1 MNTHNDMRLP
11 IDDPDA
17 PATVM
22 DHAMAFVR
30 TLGTT
35 LHLFA
40 GSDDDQGAHAMENLR
55 GSDPSIEDAGGP
67 SHQTPG
73 APAGTTRRTRPPL
86 YTLDALADK
95 LAASEGVD
103 LLDLDPMTTLV
114 VRTAHSSYRIMVL
127 KDTTVLLQG
136 GCRFPDVTLA
146 HLRGSGFGGYLLKLA
161 WIGEG
166 LRMEFLVDGKRF
178 VTSTVRAITTE
189 GDPATDSP
197 SHPVRSS
204 YHR

>member
-1 MNTHNDMRLP
+1 MNAHKDMRLP
-11 IDDPDA
+11 IDDRDA
-17 PATVM
+17 
-22 DHAMAFVR
+22 DHAMAFAR

-35 LHLFA
+35 L
-40 GSDDDQGAHAMENLR
+40 QGDHAMENLR
-55 GSDPSIEDAGGP
+55 GSDP
-67 SHQTPG
+67 
-73 APAGTTRRTRPPL
+73 RPPL
-86 YTLDALADK
+86 YTLDAFADK

-103 LLDLDPMTTLV
+103 LLDLEPMTTLV

-178 VTSTVRAITTE
+178 VTSTVRAIARE
-189 GDPATDSP
+189 GDPATDRSP
-197 SHPVRSS
+197 SRPVRWS